1 MKKKFLGFVVLSVFV
16 LGGLLPVVA
25 SAQPTPVQQ
34 TCGTVGGSGTEDR
47 VGTGTLE
54 TIICRIGS
62 ILNTII
68 PFLIVLGVL
77 YFAWGVVSYVIGGD
91 EEAKTKGRDRMIYG
105 VIGLAVI
112 VGVWGLVGIL
122 NRTFNPQT
130 GGTVTIPCIVG
141 TPGC

>member
-1 MKKKFLGFVVLSVFV
+1 MKKKFAGFMVLSAFV

-25 SAQPTPVQQ
+25 SAQTPVQQ
-34 TCGTVGGSGTEDR
+34 TCGAVGGST
-47 VGTGTLE
+47 VAASSTSTIE

-77 YFAWGVVSYVIGGD
+77 YFAFGVVSYVIGGD

-122 NRTFNPQT
+122 NRTFNPTT
-130 GGTVTIPCIVG
+130 GGTVTVPCIVG